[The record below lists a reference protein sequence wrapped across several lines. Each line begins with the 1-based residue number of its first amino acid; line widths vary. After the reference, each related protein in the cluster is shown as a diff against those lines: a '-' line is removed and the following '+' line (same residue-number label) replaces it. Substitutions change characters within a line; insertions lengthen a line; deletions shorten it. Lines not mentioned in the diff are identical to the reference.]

1 MKKTLFLFHASS
13 VLFTENNFVF
23 YLFLF
28 SGVSKQI
35 HTNSSQLTTQI
46 RQSGTS
52 ALNDTL
58 VKFILILLCGLLLA
72 NSVLFYKMWDLEA
85 KLGKYLIFEDLF

>member
-1 MKKTLFLFHASS
+1 MYFICIF
-13 VLFTENNFVF
+13 
-23 YLFLF
+23 F